1 MAPVT
6 KKTRGRPISSLWT
19 KEKTLQ
25 LIAFFESFS
34 DLWDISSPLY
44 SNR

>member
-25 LIAFFESFS
+25 LIALFESFS
-34 DLWDISSPLY
+34 DL
-44 SNR
+44 